1 MKINF
6 NAEVDNIK
14 NDDEYFYVLGQ
25 ISRFICDE
33 IEKQRKIANRIEVDM
48 FLRNS
53 KNDYEIL
60 RTIKLKLRVISNR
73 SLNDLE
79 SRRFQRC
86 LYQALEY
93 NSVEEIKECKG
104 AFFDQG
110 FFAQSIFRNK

>member
-25 ISRFICDE
+25 LSGFICDE
-33 IEKQRKIANRIEVDM
+33 IERQRKNASRTVVAM

-86 LYQALEY
+86 LHEVLEY
-93 NSVEEIKECKG
+93 NSEEIKECKG
-104 AFFDQG
+104 VFFHQG
-110 FFAQSIFRNK
+110 FFAQSIFRSK